1 MGPKQWIWMLSRYEK
16 CWHHKENSF
25 RRRVDFKNEAA
36 PSWSCTMESL
46 AFLDRSTSK
55 LGYAVAGGLW
65 AAASLLSLPLANLSH
80 FCICWGVIF
89 SFTFLLRLHIQVRV
103 DHAMSFGFLKNK
115 FTCFGSH
122 LFMRPQALSRH
133 WVLPTLLKS
142 VSQVTSTCYQ
152 CSINVVAR
160 TLLPPHP
167 TPSYVY
173 I

>member
-1 MGPKQWIWMLSRYEK
+1 M
-16 CWHHKENSF
+16 
-25 RRRVDFKNEAA
+25 
-36 PSWSCTMESL
+36 
-46 AFLDRSTSK
+46 
-55 LGYAVAGGLW
+55 
-65 AAASLLSLPLANLSH
+65 
-80 FCICWGVIF
+80 
-89 SFTFLLRLHIQVRV
+89 RV

-173 I
+173 IYIHINMLLQHVIKVASRCIKSVFQVTSTCYHCSIKSVFQVTSTCYDVVSTSSKSLKHVINIASRASSKLLQHVVNVASRASSKLLLPT